1 MIQSAHAT
9 RLRPIDGLICM
20 ENNEEPPKKAYL
32 PGPANWHLMGEDEKL
47 KWIEDFLDAVGFV
60 DKTKESDPPQS

>member
-1 MIQSAHAT
+1 
-9 RLRPIDGLICM
+9 M